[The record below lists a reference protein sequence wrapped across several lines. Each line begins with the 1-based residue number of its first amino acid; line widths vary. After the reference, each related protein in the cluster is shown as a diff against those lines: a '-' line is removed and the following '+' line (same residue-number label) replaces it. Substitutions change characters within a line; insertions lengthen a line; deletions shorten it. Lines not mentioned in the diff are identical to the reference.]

1 MIREASITQEQVN
14 AAANALRAAGAKVT
28 VRAVRKELGDVGSQS
43 TVMRMLADWKSEQV
57 QVPEA
62 PMALPAPLQRVLAD
76 YLAKLITEGKVEL
89 SAEVAELQQVNG
101 DLGIENERLISQ
113 LEAVQA
119 ENAALQSERDAYA
132 GRVQQLEADL
142 GVSRA
147 ETEHERNAAASVRT
161 DLAKSQLRLE
171 AVPGLEEE
179 LKAARAEAAKERG
192 DRVIAEQKA
201 AVAAARLEGAERERE
216 RIESALR
223 EASAREEQANVQVNE
238 LTAQLVDGRLV
249 RARGEREGRKL
260 VDLRRAVGPV
270 SPERKAG
277 SEKRSVARGKPTPD
291 ASGTP

>member
-1 MIREASITQEQVN
+1 MVREASITQEQVN

-28 VRAVRKELGDVGSQS
+28 VRAVRKELGDVGSQA
-43 TVMRMLADWKSEQV
+43 TVMRMLADWKSKQV

-62 PMALPAPLQRVLAD
+62 PTALPAPLQRVLAD
-76 YLAKLITEGKVEL
+76 YLAQLVAEAKMEL
-89 SAEVAELQQVNG
+89 SAEVAELQQING

-113 LEAVQA
+113 LEAMHA
-119 ENAALQSERDAYA
+119 ENAALQSERDAFA

-147 ETEHERNAAASVRT
+147 ETEHERKAAASVRT

-171 AVPGLEEE
+171 AVPRLEEE

-216 RIESALR
+216 RMESALR
-223 EASAREEQANVQVNE
+223 DASAREEHANVQVNE

-270 SPERKAG
+270 SPERKTG